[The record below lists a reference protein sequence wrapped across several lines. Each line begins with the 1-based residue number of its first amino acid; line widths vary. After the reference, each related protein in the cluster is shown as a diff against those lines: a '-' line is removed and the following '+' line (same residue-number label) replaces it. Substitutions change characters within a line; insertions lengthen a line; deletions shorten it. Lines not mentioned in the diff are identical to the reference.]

1 MSSPAVAALID
12 VWALIQAEYWLFWSW
27 HWRAKGSG
35 FYQLHLL
42 YQRIYEER
50 PAEIDRMAELI
61 AAVGGSDALAPAAT
75 LRDVQGFVAA
85 VERAPGADLQ
95 KAVATVHAVLKAL
108 DAANAAAAE
117 IPFSLGA
124 QNVLAGIAD
133 THLRDLYLL
142 QQQAGGAV
150 VMGRPVAPAAPVA
163 PVAHSGGDLGD
174 LGDLGALHSPGVVY
188 APRTPAGQQLAGA
201 WRQVGAPDPIGAAGA
216 LGDALGLVPDGARHV
231 GTFAKALAAGGLLWG
246 LWGLTRGDDSGR

>member
-1 MSSPAVAALID
+1 MTPSVAALID

-75 LRDVQGFVAA
+75 LREVQAFVAA
-85 VERAPGADLQ
+85 VERSPGSDVH
-95 KAVATVHAVLKAL
+95 KAIGTVHAVLKAL
-108 DAANAAAAE
+108 DAANTGAAE
-117 IPFSLGA
+117 IPFALGA

-150 VMGRPVAPAAPVA
+150 VMGRTVA
-163 PVAHSGGDLGD
+163 PVADTLAPVADS
-174 LGDLGALHSPGVVY
+174 GDLGAPGVIY

-231 GTFAKALAAGGLLWG
+231 GTVAKALAAGGLLWG
-246 LWGLTRGDDSGR
+246 LWGLTRGDDGGR